1 MCSSDPEMVRRYEIR
16 FMGRVFVVDMFVL
29 GFEGFDVILGM
40 DWLERHYV
48 SLDCGRRQV
57 VLSQP
62 GTERLVHDCETP
74 GDSIMTSFLY
84 TLEIPQTD
92 VAEVRI
98 VQEFPD
104 VFQEIEG
111 LPPRCVV
118 ELRIDLVP
126 GAAPIA
132 KAAYRL
138 APKELEEMKKQLDD
152 LDRKSTR
159 LNSSHI
165 TRSRMPSSA

>member
-1 MCSSDPEMVRRYEIR
+1 
-16 FMGRVFVVDMFVL
+16 
-29 GFEGFDVILGM
+29 
-40 DWLERHYV
+40 
-48 SLDCGRRQV
+48 
-57 VLSQP
+57 
-62 GTERLVHDCETP
+62 
-74 GDSIMTSFLY
+74 MTSFLY

-104 VFQEIEG
+104 VFQEIDG
-111 LPPRCVV
+111 LPPRRVV
-118 ELRIDLVP
+118 EFRIDLVP

-152 LDRKSTR
+152 LLRKG
-159 LNSSHI
+159 
-165 TRSRMPSSA
+165 